1 MNSLLPRQ
9 FFEVKYEDNC
19 PKVIRR
25 QKWRGYET
33 ISYIFSPPNIFE
45 GWSVAYYLPVYLTE
59 YSRKTRIIAY
69 LISDFYLRNLAG
81 IFINDIGS
89 FSLFDSSFYFDV
101 IISFRLSFTIES
113 K

>member
-81 IFINDIGS
+81 IFINDIGFF
-89 FSLFDSSFYFDV
+89 FSVRFLLWFWCNNIFSSFFY
-101 IISFRLSFTIES
+101 SW